1 MRRSNDQSLGE
12 LIKEFL
18 KNNNLED
25 RITEAQI
32 VPVWEK
38 VMGPHIARYT
48 DRMRLQHNCLT
59 VYLSSSVLRN
69 ELSMAKSKIIQMIN
83 KEFEQEVI
91 KEIFLR

>member
-25 RITEAQI
+25 RITEARI

-48 DRMRLQHNCLT
+48 DRIRLQHHCLT
-59 VYLSSSVLRN
+59 VSLSSSVLRN
-69 ELSMAKSKIIQMIN
+69 ELSMARSKIIQMIN
-83 KEFEQEVI
+83 KEFGEEVV
-91 KEIFLR
+91 KEIYLK